1 MTRRIRWER
10 LAGLIGWV
18 TAMVYGLALTNSPQP
33 ITLTET
39 ITMLM
44 ICTTSVSLII
54 LGGDS

>member
-10 LAGLIGWV
+10 VAGLLGWV

-44 ICTTSVSLII
+44 ICAQPA
-54 LGGDS
+54 